1 MVHKR
6 SQTTTEFIQI
16 AGHPVLVNRKAIRN
30 LILRVRPDGC
40 LSLSLPRSCSLVVA
54 EHFVRSKEA
63 WITKTTAGQRE
74 ASRRKAAAEPQL
86 YQEGDLLFVLGKPC
100 ILHWQVEGYESL
112 CEMER
117 CGLQVPSHAEIFN
130 EKLKLESCCG
140 ESSKNKQQYFSPN
153 GPSLDFPSAS
163 FPNLLE
169 DAAKQENKNPKTSLY
184 ELCLSLPAAYS
195 PSLPEDAAKREKRV
209 WSFYKEVL
217 EQQISGLLPI
227 WKRRLNIERQTPLYF
242 QKMKSRWGS
251 CQTKSGRLC
260 FNTRLAE
267 YPEELIEY
275 VLVHELTHFD
285 EPSHN
290 KVFYALMERRLP
302 GWKKYRKA
310 LRVSAEELYRQTSA
324 IES

>member
-16 AGHPVLVNRKAIRN
+16 AGHPVLVNRKDIKN
-30 LILRVRPDGC
+30 LILRVSPDGS
-40 LSLSLPRSCSLVVA
+40 LSLSLPRSCSMEAA
-54 EHFVRSKEA
+54 ERFIRSKEA
-63 WITKTTAGQRE
+63 WITKTTARQRE
-74 ASRRKAAAEPQL
+74 ASRRKDAAEPQL
-86 YQEGDLLFVLGKPC
+86 YQEGDQLFVLGKPC
-100 ILHWQVEGYESL
+100 ILHWQIKGYK
-112 CEMER
+112 
-117 CGLQVPSHAEIFN
+117 GLG
-130 EKLKLESCCG
+130 EKDIAC
-140 ESSKNKQQYFSPN
+140 SPDMPDN
-153 GPSLDFPSAS
+153 T
-163 FPNLLE
+163 
-169 DAAKQENKNPKTSLY
+169 AKQENKNPKTSPY
-184 ELCLSLPAAYS
+184 KLCLSLPAACS
-195 PSLPEDAAKREKRV
+195 PSLPEDAAKRETRV

-227 WKRRLNIERQTPLYF
+227 WKRRLNIERQIPLHF

-267 YPEELIEY
+267 YPKELIEY

-290 KVFYALMERRLP
+290 KVFYALIEQRLP

-310 LRVSAEELYRQTSA
+310 LRVSAKELYHQTSGK
-324 IES
+324 ES

>member
-1 MVHKR
+1 M
-6 SQTTTEFIQI
+6 
-16 AGHPVLVNRKAIRN
+16 AGHPVLVSRKAIKN
-30 LILRVRPDGC
+30 LILRIRPDGS
-40 LSLSLPRSCSLVVA
+40 LSLSLPRSCSLEAA
-54 EHFVRSKEA
+54 ERFIRSKEA
-63 WITKTTAGQRE
+63 WITKMTARQHE
-74 ASRRKAAAEPQL
+74 TARRKAATEPQL
-86 YQEGDLLFVLGKPC
+86 YQEGDQLFVLGKPC
-100 ILHWQVEGYESL
+100 ILHWQVEGYENL
-112 CEMER
+112 CEVER
-117 CGLQVPSHAEIFN
+117 CGLHVPSHAEIFN
-130 EKLKLESCCG
+130 EELKFESYCG
-140 ESSKNKQQYFSPN
+140 ESSHNKQQYFSPDE
-153 GPSLDFPSAS
+153 PSPDLPSAS

-169 DAAKQENKNPKTSLY
+169 DAAKQENNNPKTLQN
-184 ELCLSLPAAYS
+184 ELFLTLPSACS

-227 WKRRLNIERQTPLYF
+227 WKRRLNIERQTPLHF

-251 CQTKSGRLC
+251 CQTQSGRLC

-290 KVFYALMERRLP
+290 KVFYALMEQRLP
-302 GWKKYRKA
+302 GWKKFRKA

-324 IES
+324 IEP

>member
-1 MVHKR
+1 MIRTKR
-6 SQTTTEFIQI
+6 QTTAELIQI
-16 AGHPVLVNRKAIRN
+16 AGHPVLVNRKAIKN
-30 LILRVRPDGC
+30 LILRVRPDGS
-40 LSLSLPRSCSLVVA
+40 LSLSLPRSCSLEAA
-54 EHFVRSKEA
+54 ERFIRSKEA
-63 WITKTTAGQRE
+63 WITKTTARQRE

-86 YQEGDLLFVLGKPC
+86 YREGDQLFVLGKPS
-100 ILHWQVEGYESL
+100 ILHWQVKGYESL
-112 CEMER
+112 CEEER
-117 CGLQVPSHAEIFN
+117 CGLYVPSHAEIFN
-130 EKLKLESCCG
+130 EKLKFESCCG
-140 ESSKNKQQYFSPN
+140 ESSNNKQQYSSPN
-153 GPSLDFPSAS
+153 EPSQDFPSDS

-169 DAAKQENKNPKTSLY
+169 DAAKQENTKPQ
-184 ELCLSLPAAYS
+184 SLPYERFLTLPSACS

-217 EQQISGLLPI
+217 EQQISGLLPV
-227 WKRRLNIERQTPLYF
+227 WKRRLNIERQTPLRF

-267 YPEELIEY
+267 YPKELIEY

-290 KVFYALMERRLP
+290 KVFYALMEQRLP

-310 LRVSAEELYRQTSA
+310 LRVSAEELYHRTSA
-324 IES
+324 KES